1 MEKLLLAIGVALLG
15 CAVVAA
21 GLYIW
26 HGHWLPVLLALGAG
40 FVGKMALGLV
50 EVLLTP
56 ISLPMLHFAK
66 RGNTAISSIF
76 AVLLGLIGRAA
87 FAAYCAAVLLYY
99 VRTPGPP
106 GWLAITLAIVAAS
119 APFAWAAQRAP
130 DDAHP
135 SHFDLLAAML
145 GVAVSGGLIIFG
157 VNIAL
162 ALSPI
167 AILFLISAI
176 GLVIWWA
183 AKGAPQARLQRKLPR
198 SADTP

>member
-21 GLYIW
+21 GLYAW
-26 HGHWLPVLLALGAG
+26 DGHWAPVLLAIGAA

-50 EVLLTP
+50 EILLTP
-56 ISLPMLHFAK
+56 ISLPMLYFAK
-66 RGNTAISSIF
+66 RGNTFASSIF
-76 AVLLGLIGRAA
+76 AIFLGLIGRAA
-87 FAAYCAAVLLYY
+87 FAAYCIIVLLYY

-106 GWLAITLAIVAAS
+106 MWLAVALAIVVAS
-119 APFAWAAQRAP
+119 APFAWAAQRAQ

-145 GVAVSGGLIIFG
+145 GVAISGGLLAFG
-157 VNIAL
+157 INAVL

-167 AILFLISAI
+167 AILFFISAV

-183 AKGAPQARLQRKLPR
+183 AKGAPQARLQHIMDRGL
-198 SADTP
+198 S